1 MRGLGEGAYRPMDSR
16 TISLVRTTFKAVAAV
31 EGGPEKLTRSFY
43 AILFARNPEAR
54 DLFPASMSLQRDK
67 LLTAIAYAI
76 DQLEN
81 LDRLLPFLQQLG
93 RDHRK
98 YGIVDAHYAA
108 VGDALIT
115 ALEQFAGTE
124 MWTEEVEGAW
134 REVIGV
140 MATTMIDGANGD
152 DGPPVW
158 MGIVVEHIR
167 VLDDVSVV
175 RLKLD
180 EPMDYAAG
188 QYVSVSVPSRPR
200 MWRYLSPAIPAN
212 SAGEIEFHIRRVSGG
227 WVSPSVVANTAVGDR
242 WSVGSPLGS
251 MTRHTAQGRD
261 RLLIASG
268 TGIAPLRAQVMEMA
282 ARTDNPR
289 VSVFYGGKYPCDL
302 YDMAT
307 LQQIAAT
314 NPWLSIVGVVEDDTD
329 PWWND
334 GSRYRQFAGAIP
346 PTVGKLGTVVVDH
359 GPWDNHDI
367 AIVGSPSMIN
377 TTKFRLQG
385 AGVDM
390 STISYDPW

>member
-1 MRGLGEGAYRPMDSR
+1 MDSR

-152 DGPPVW
+152 DG
-158 MGIVVEHIR
+158 
-167 VLDDVSVV
+167 S
-175 RLKLD
+175 K
-180 EPMDYAAG
+180 AAG
-188 QYVSVSVPSRPR
+188 KRKRKPFSTSSKTNKRR
-200 MWRYLSPAIPAN
+200 GGGGAA
-212 SAGEIEFHIRRVSGG
+212 AGLNPF
-227 WVSPSVVANTAVGDR
+227 T
-242 WSVGSPLGS
+242 
-251 MTRHTAQGRD
+251 
-261 RLLIASG
+261 
-268 TGIAPLRAQVMEMA
+268 MA
-282 ARTDNPR
+282 A
-289 VSVFYGGKYPCDL
+289 GAKKAAGK
-302 YDMAT
+302 
-307 LQQIAAT
+307 
-314 NPWLSIVGVVEDDTD
+314 
-329 PWWND
+329 
-334 GSRYRQFAGAIP
+334 
-346 PTVGKLGTVVVDH
+346 K
-359 GPWDNHDI
+359 
-367 AIVGSPSMIN
+367 
-377 TTKFRLQG
+377 
-385 AGVDM
+385 
-390 STISYDPW
+390 